1 MELKVIYKNARC
13 AVIEIEDG
21 GRYHT
26 ASSWT
31 IYLNHKEAAK
41 TDKAVTSLYHLT
53 PDTQYEVEAVNEA
66 GERIMSYFATDYEFV
81 TLNVRDFGAKGDGES
96 DDTIF
101 IQAAIMAC
109 PKESRVL
116 IPAGTYRISS
126 LFLKDDVSIELDEG
140 AVLSAFTDRSRFPV
154 FKGMIQSYNEKDE

>member
-1 MELKVIYKNARC
+1 
-13 AVIEIEDG
+13 
-21 GRYHT
+21 
-26 ASSWT
+26 
-31 IYLNHKEAAK
+31 
-41 TDKAVTSLYHLT
+41 
-53 PDTQYEVEAVNEA
+53 
-66 GERIMSYFATDYEFV
+66 MSYFSTDYEFV

-140 AVLSAFTDRSRFPV
+140 SRIVCFYRPQPFSCV
-154 FKGMIQSYNEKDE
+154 QRDDPEL